1 MLLPSMKAVIPLIC
15 SLGSLLLGQ
24 KMSDLKSEFKFL
36 LIEALSKLPGER
48 IAFVSDIELFIISVQ
63 GYVEASFGCSISCC
77 IEFLELL
84 VTALQL

>member
-15 SLGSLLLGQ
+15 SLGSPLLGQ

-48 IAFVSDIELFIISVQ
+48 IAFVIELFIISVE
-63 GYVEASFGCSISCC
+63 GYVEASLNCTIRCC